1 MKIKK
6 GLVFPRSQD
15 EKHGSEDPDDHSPQ
29 TGTPSDAD
37 HHDKG
42 RFHLQNLIFQP
53 LIYTTNRQNGLRW
66 RIVMETCTGL
76 GSMRKRTGREWQ
88 GSRPAREADED
99 RRIAETHDRRG
110 R

>member
-76 GSMRKRTGREWQ
+76 GSQQDYEKTKIIDN
-88 GSRPAREADED
+88 SRAMLPRSVK
-99 RRIAETHDRRG
+99 
-110 R
+110 